1 MFNQNECCLS
11 TCKPI
16 MINCPTGSTG
26 ATGPIGPTGVTGP
39 IGPTGPTGATGPV
52 GTFTGLDSILV
63 DNDETQ
69 AVTSNSLV
77 NLGSVINSTGSSI
90 TFSTPSTVTLTEP
103 GTYYILYEAL
113 VSNVAAA
120 GDVGATM
127 LVNGVA
133 ANNDSEY
140 VPATTTQT
148 QIALQHSI
156 TIAGNTTIQIS
167 NESTVSNNYHDS
179 SLSILKIA

>member
-1 MFNQNECCLS
+1 
-11 TCKPI
+11 
-16 MINCPTGSTG
+16 
-26 ATGPIGPTGVTGP
+26 
-39 IGPTGPTGATGPV
+39 
-52 GTFTGLDSILV
+52 
-63 DNDETQ
+63 
-69 AVTSNSLV
+69 
-77 NLGSVINSTGSSI
+77 
-90 TFSTPSTVTLTEP
+90 
-103 GTYYILYEAL
+103 
-113 VSNVAAA
+113 
-120 GDVGATM
+120 M

-133 ANNDSEY
+133 ANNASEY